1 MKPNAPRVSS
11 KNMARTEVAELL
23 ETAREHFRE
32 GNYTVTESLA
42 NQLLISDAKN
52 PEVFHM
58 LATIYYDQGK
68 FNKAIRT
75 FRRALEI
82 DPTFTDASVG
92 LSIILND
99 LGRYEEGK
107 QVFLDAQA
115 ALAKKS
121 SVSDPYLQEKLASK
135 HDELGEMYFQYKRFD
150 EALEQYEKALS
161 MSSRKPELRIKIAEC
176 YIRKGEGPRAARDLN
191 RLTQEYPQFIPA
203 RLKLGL
209 VHYNSKNIRA
219 ALEQWESVLLR
230 DPEHP
235 LALKYIQMARQ
246 SGPSAHA

>member
-1 MKPNAPRVSS
+1 
-11 KNMARTEVAELL
+11 MARTEVTELL
-23 ETAREHFRE
+23 ETAREHFRD
-32 GNYTVTESLA
+32 GNYVVAESLA

-58 LATIYYDQGK
+58 LGTIYYDQGK

-75 FRRALEI
+75 FRRAIEI

-107 QVFLDAQA
+107 KVFLEAQA
-115 ALAKKS
+115 ALASKS
-121 SVSDPYLQEKLASK
+121 ASADPYLQEKLASK

-150 EALEQYEKALS
+150 DALEQYEKALS
-161 MSSRKPELRIKIAEC
+161 MSARKPELRMKIAEC
-176 YIRKGEGPRAARDLN
+176 MIRKGDAQMAVRDLT
-191 RLTQEYPQFIPA
+191 RLTQEYPQFVPA

-209 VHYNSKNIRA
+209 VYYNSKHVTA
-219 ALEQWESVLLR
+219 AVEQWESVLLR

-235 LALKYIQMARQ
+235 LALKYIQMAQ
-246 SGPSAHA
+246 QTGPTLLA

>member
-1 MKPNAPRVSS
+1 MTSRNLGRI
-11 KNMARTEVAELL
+11 EIAELL
-23 ETAREHFRE
+23 ETTREHFRE
-32 GNYTVTESLA
+32 GNYRVAESLLQ
-42 NQLLISDAKN
+42 QLLLSDAKN

-107 QVFLDAQA
+107 KVFVEAQE
-115 ALAKKS
+115 ALNRKS
-121 SVSDPYLQEKLASK
+121 ATVDTYAQEKLALK
-135 HDELGEMYFQYKRFD
+135 HDELGELYFQYKRYD
-150 EALEQYEKALS
+150 EALEQYQRALS
-161 MSSRKPELRIKIAEC
+161 MSSRKPELRMKIVECHLRRNSGDDQAEAM
-176 YIRKGEGPRAARDLN
+176 RELKS
-191 RLTQEYPQFIPA
+191 LTNEYPTFVPA

-209 VHYNSKNIRA
+209 LYYNSRQVVA
-219 ALEQWESVLLR
+219 AIEQWETVLLR

-235 LALKYIQMARQ
+235 VALKYLQMAQ
-246 SGPSAHA
+246 QTGSTLLA

>member
-1 MKPNAPRVSS
+1 
-11 KNMARTEVAELL
+11 MARTDIAELL

-32 GNYTVTESLA
+32 GHHAIAEPLLQ
-42 NQLLISDAKN
+42 QLLISDGKN

-107 QVFLDAQA
+107 KVFLEAQA
-115 ALAKKS
+115 ALSRKSTAK
-121 SVSDPYLQEKLASK
+121 DAYLEEKLASK
-135 HDELGEMYFQYKRFD
+135 HDELGEMYFQYKRFE
-150 EALEQYEKALS
+150 EAQEQYEKALS
-161 MSSRKPELRIKIAEC
+161 MSTRKPDLRMKIAEC
-176 YIRKGEGPRAARDLN
+176 NIRRGDPSRALRDLK
-191 RLTQEYPQFIPA
+191 LLVQEYPHFIPA

-209 VHYNSKNIRA
+209 IYYNARQISEA
-219 ALEQWESVLLR
+219 VEQWETVLLR

-235 LALKYIQMARQ
+235 VALKYLQMAQ
-246 SGPSAHA
+246 ASGSTLLA